1 MIQIKKNIFI
11 ILTFCRLT
19 LCRTFDP
26 LSFDPVSF
34 VPLSFDPGSFDPLL
48 VNQLKGLA
56 FSLSLFHF
64 SFTVPLTINQ
74 PPKLVTIGLITLIY
88 LYLGSSAMHQL

>member
-1 MIQIKKNIFI
+1 MIKIASFLWFKSKNIFI

-34 VPLSFDPGSFDPLL
+34 DPVSFDPVSFDPLSFDPGSFDPLS
-48 VNQLKGLA
+48 VNQEGG
-56 FSLSLFHF
+56 SNS
-64 SFTVPLTINQ
+64 
-74 PPKLVTIGLITLIY
+74 IY
-88 LYLGSSAMHQL
+88 LSNFGSVNVSFNIVPRKH